1 MTDPSPQSRQTPEAG
16 DGGEN
21 SSLALVADTWRALLA
36 PRRLAAI
43 LVVIVPI
50 LYLQSRFSRDE
61 RALILG
67 ALLCTA
73 FVAVAPAS
81 WRVLFPIDR
90 DLPSPALRAI
100 AYGAIGVIAVSG
112 IGLVIPKVFH
122 IPATFLTYRPSL
134 IVSVALFWVG
144 GWGLARDV
152 DMEEQVLR
160 AEARSLA
167 LAREAEHAQ
176 LLALKSH
183 LDPHF
188 LFNTLNAIAE
198 WCRSDPEVAEK
209 AVLELAGVL
218 RTVMEGIKHETW
230 SLSREVEL
238 VKAVFALHA
247 IRDPDRFRA
256 ICELESPLPA
266 IEVPSMVL
274 LPLAENAMKHGPSA
288 GHRGDVRLTVH
299 REGESVR
306 IVIENPGKYQGPR
319 VGGEGLGIVEKRLR
333 LTYGDR
339 AAFEMSS
346 RQRSDS
352 VGPSTARDVTLATLN
367 LPVNR

>member
-1 MTDPSPQSRQTPEAG
+1 MSSGAPEQEDDVSA
-16 DGGEN
+16 
-21 SSLALVADTWRALLA
+21 LALIADTWRALLA
-36 PRRLAAI
+36 PRRLAAV
-43 LVVIVPI
+43 LVVVVPI

-67 ALLCTA
+67 AFLCAA
-73 FVAVAPAS
+73 FVSVAPAA
-81 WRVLFPIDR
+81 WRVLFPMDR
-90 DLPSPALRAI
+90 DLPSPVLRAI

-112 IGLVIPKVFH
+112 IGLVVPRLFH

-152 DMEEQVLR
+152 DMEEQVKR
-160 AEARSLA
+160 AHARSEA
-167 LAREAEHAQ
+167 LIREAEHAQ

-198 WCRSDPEVAEK
+198 WCRSDPEVAER
-209 AVLELAGVL
+209 AVLQLAAML

-230 SLSREVEL
+230 SLLREVDL
-238 VKAVFALHA
+238 VKAVFELHS
-247 IRDPDRFRA
+247 IRDPERFRT
-256 ICELESPLPA
+256 IFDLETPLPKTS
-266 IEVPSMVL
+266 VPSMVL
-274 LPLAENAMKHGPSA
+274 LPLAENAMKHGPAA
-288 GHRGDVRLTVH
+288 GHGGEVALRIH
-299 REGESVR
+299 SEGENIR

-339 AAFEMSS
+339 ASFAMSCAP
-346 RQRSDS
+346 DS
-352 VGPSTARDVTLATLN
+352 QTTCATLI
-367 LPVNR
+367 LPVKS